1 MRRIVLS
8 LAVAASAALTACTGG
23 GQVLGTGANNPDVV
37 IISVAGQVNV
47 PRVLAG
53 NPIVLSAQDVKNP
66 NLNGAI
72 YNNTFTWHAAIV
84 NGPSYPTSTGGPS
97 GTTKPCATVLLPG
110 STTPYAPDYT
120 SFLTLDPSNSANVT
134 FTPPATIPAAP
145 TGAPTIAN
153 PPGTPATPLNAY
165 CAIITATAVNN
176 VVGSIVVAIVS
187 PGSPQ
192 Q

>member
-23 GQVLGTGANNPDVV
+23 GQVLGTGGNNPDRV
-37 IISVAGQVNV
+37 IVSVAGQLNV
-47 PRVLAG
+47 ARVLAG
-53 NPIVLSAQDVKNP
+53 SPIVLSAQDVKDNQ
-66 NLNGAI
+66 LNGAI
-72 YNNTFTWHAAIV
+72 YNNTFKWHAAIV
-84 NGPSYPTSTGGPS
+84 NGSTYPTTDFGQS

-134 FTPPATIPAAP
+134 FTPPATIPPAA
-145 TGAPTIAN
+145 TGAPTLS
-153 PPGTPATPLNAY
+153 PPTGNAY
-165 CAIITATAVNN
+165 CAIVTATAVNGT
-176 VVGSIVVAIVS
+176 VGSIVVAIVS